1 MDQRYLNVLENF
13 STPGPISDE
22 EKLLRALFYGDFGT
36 GKSTLAL
43 HLAKLFGGQAIWFTT
58 DSAWRVIDK
67 YPEIKP
73 MVRRIPYQ
81 SFSQVAA
88 VALAADEKMPGYE
101 DVNTIIWDSVSRGV
115 DRTLRLLADG
125 KKVDKGQLVPR
136 TGKKAGEIYIEEWP
150 HYRTAERALGE
161 TVTIL
166 NNSSLNVIYTAHTR
180 FPSDK
185 DKEQQKFAIRPNLPE
200 ACYKAIGEEVSLIGW
215 LHRDAVGSKRM
226 CQTQGTKNVTAKSQ
240 IATVDETILE
250 TSKIPSLIQQWKDA
264 A

>member
-1 MDQRYLNVLENF
+1 MDKRYLDVLDNF
-13 STPGPISDE
+13 STPGPVSDE
-22 EKLLRALFYGDFGT
+22 QKLLRAMFYGDFGT

-43 HLAKLFGGQAIWFTT
+43 QLAHMFGGEIIWVTT

-67 YPEIKP
+67 YPDIKP

-88 VALAADEKMPGYE
+88 MALAADEKMPGYE
-101 DVNTIIWDSVSRGV
+101 NVNSIIWDSVSRGV

-125 KKVDKGQLVPR
+125 KKVEKNQLVPR
-136 TGKKAGEIYIEEWP
+136 TVRKDGEIYVEEWP

-161 TVTIL
+161 TVQIL

-180 FPSDK
+180 FPSEK
-185 DKEQQKFAIRPNLPE
+185 DREQQKFAIRPNLPE
-200 ACYKAIGEEVSLIGW
+200 ASYKVVAEEVSLVGW

-226 CQTQGTKNVTAKSQ
+226 CQTMGTKTVTAKSQ

-250 TSKIPSLIQQWKDA
+250 TSKIPDLIQQWKDA

>member
-1 MDQRYLNVLENF
+1 MDKRYADVLEQF

-22 EKLLRALFYGDFGT
+22 TKLIRALFYGDFGM
-36 GKSTLAL
+36 GKSTLCLKMAE
-43 HLAKLFGGQAIWFTT
+43 LFGGEIIWITS

-67 YPEIKP
+67 MPEIKP

-101 DVNTIIWDSVSRGV
+101 KVRTIIWDSVSRGV
-115 DRTLRLLADG
+115 DRTLRLLVDG
-125 KKVDKGQLVPR
+125 KKYPKVQDDPDVE
-136 TGKKAGEIYIEEWP
+136 AWP
-150 HYRTAERALGE
+150 HYRRAERALGE
-161 TVTIL
+161 TVQIL
-166 NNSSLNVIYTAHTR
+166 NNSTLNVLYTAHTR

-200 ACYKAIGEEVSLIGW
+200 ASYKVVAEEVSLIGW

-226 CQTQGTKNVTAKSQ
+226 CQTQGTKTVTAKSQ

-250 TSKIPSLIQQWKDA
+250 TSKIPALIQQWKDA